1 MRDKGTNEL
10 RVNVTDLTDAV
21 LNWKVG
27 LNSDLSKNSIVC
39 RVLDKWA
46 REVVMKTL
54 RKQDKANLSVKLL
67 KIHGVDPA
75 LFRRDPAGSGE
86 GRDEADEKEEQRPL
100 ANFYHLKT
108 QNASRAPAAK
118 QPKEK
123 QP

>member
-67 KIHGVDPA
+67 KIHGRRSGIVPA
-75 LFRRDPAGSGE
+75 RSGRQRRRAG
-86 GRDEADEKEEQRPL
+86 
-100 ANFYHLKT
+100 
-108 QNASRAPAAK
+108 
-118 QPKEK
+118 
-123 QP
+123 

>member
-67 KIHGVDPA
+67 KVHGVDPA
-75 LFRRDPAGSGE
+75 LFRHEPAENGE
-86 GRDEADEKEEQRPL
+86 GRQEPEKEGPINPL
-100 ANFYHLKT
+100 TAFS
-108 QNASRAPAAK
+108 QSAASVKR
-118 QPKEK
+118 Q
-123 QP
+123 

>member
-86 GRDEADEKEEQRPL
+86 GRDGADEKEEQRPL
-100 ANFYHLKT
+100 ANFYQSLENTKR
-108 QNASRAPAAK
+108 Q
-118 QPKEK
+118 
-123 QP
+123 

>member
-75 LFRRDPAGSGE
+75 LFRREPA
-86 GRDEADEKEEQRPL
+86 RDGAERSEPEEKEEQNPI
-100 ANFYHLKT
+100 ANFFQSLENT
-108 QNASRAPAAK
+108 TRQ
-118 QPKEK
+118 
-123 QP
+123 

>member
-54 RKQDKANLSVKLL
+54 RKQGKANLSVKLL

-100 ANFYHLKT
+100 ANFYQSLENTKR
-108 QNASRAPAAK
+108 Q
-118 QPKEK
+118 
-123 QP
+123 

>member
-75 LFRRDPAGSGE
+75 LFRRDPAGSG
-86 GRDEADEKEEQRPL
+86 DERNEAEEKEEQSPL
-100 ANFYHLKT
+100 ANFYQTLGNTKR
-108 QNASRAPAAK
+108 Q
-118 QPKEK
+118 
-123 QP
+123 

>member
-46 REVVMKTL
+46 REVVMKT
-54 RKQDKANLSVKLL
+54 
-67 KIHGVDPA
+67 
-75 LFRRDPAGSGE
+75 
-86 GRDEADEKEEQRPL
+86 
-100 ANFYHLKT
+100 
-108 QNASRAPAAK
+108 
-118 QPKEK
+118 
-123 QP
+123 

>member
-54 RKQDKANLSVKLL
+54 RKQDKVNLSVKQL
-67 KIHGVDPA
+67 KIHGVNLA
-75 LFRRDPAGSGE
+75 LFRRDPASDGE
-86 GRDEADEKEEQRPL
+86 ERSETEEKEETNPL
-100 ANFYHLKT
+100 TNLYQALENTKR
-108 QNASRAPAAK
+108 Q
-118 QPKEK
+118 
-123 QP
+123 

>member
-86 GRDEADEKEEQRPL
+86 GRDEADEKKEQRPL
-100 ANFYHLKT
+100 ANFYQSLENTKR
-108 QNASRAPAAK
+108 Q
-118 QPKEK
+118 
-123 QP
+123 

>member
-75 LFRRDPAGSGE
+75 LFRRDPAGSG
-86 GRDEADEKEEQRPL
+86 RNEAEEKEEQSPL
-100 ANFYHLKT
+100 ANFYQTLE
-108 QNASRAPAAK
+108 NAKR
-118 QPKEK
+118 Q
-123 QP
+123 

>member
-86 GRDEADEKEEQRPL
+86 GRNNVRSRTFT
-100 ANFYHLKT
+100 NHLKT